1 MGHGQ
6 VGVLHARHADAHAKQ
21 AARAKGVLAL
31 GQLVAVVVV
40 VLEGVEHDLDAP
52 ERVGVLDGEK
62 DHARQGD
69 DADKDQVLSVKAGK
83 EEHGQQRHADDHGG
97 ALVGLDHDEGQRQDG
112 GQDAVLDELSVV
124 DGAVVKALLADARRK
139 PDDADLGKLGGLQLA
154 DEGQV
159 DPAARAVG

>member
-31 GQLVAVVVV
+31 GQLVAVLVV

-52 ERVGVLDGEK
+52 ERVGVLDGEE

-69 DADKDQVLSVKAGK
+69 EGDHAKVPAVEAGE

-97 ALVGLDHDEGQRQDG
+97 ALVGLGHDEDQRQDG
-112 GQDAVLDELSVV
+112 GQDAVLDELCVV
-124 DGAVVKALLADARRK
+124 NGAVVKALLADA
-139 PDDADLGKLGGLQLA
+139 G
-154 DEGQV
+154 V
-159 DPAARAVG
+159 DVELLEV